1 MTATQAAA
9 WLAVP
14 ADHPFGL
21 GTLPYGSFTTADRP
35 AEPRAGVAI
44 GDHVLDLSAAT
55 ARLLPGRAHLFSAG
69 KLDAFLA
76 AGDGAWAQVRADLVR
91 WLSGDTY
98 RVAVEDLLV
107 PVSAAQMHLPFTVA
121 DYVDFYASE
130 HHATNIGRIFRPD
143 AAEPLTPNWRHL
155 PIGYHGRAGTVIV
168 SGTPVRR
175 PCGQSRPSGGQSGH
189 GPTGHGP
196 AGGGPAGG
204 AGPGFGPSA
213 RLDFEAE
220 LGFVVGVPSH
230 PGDPV
235 PASRFAEHV
244 FGVCLVNDWSA
255 RDIQSWEY
263 VPLGPFLSKSFG
275 TTVSPWVVP
284 LAALEHARMQP
295 PSRGT
300 ELLPYLTES
309 AEWGLDIDYEVRIN
323 GHVVSR
329 PPYATMHWSPAQMLA
344 HMTVNGA
351 ALRTGDLYASGTV
364 SGPRPDQRGSL
375 IELAWN
381 GQQPI
386 PLPDGTSRAWL
397 HDGDEVVIAATAR
410 GPGETRI
417 GLGEARGQ
425 VVPALLS

>member
-1 MTATQAAA
+1 MAQLQAAA

-14 ADHPFGL
+14 AGHPFGL
-21 GTLPYGSFTTADRP
+21 ATLPYGSFTTADRP
-35 AEPRAGVAI
+35 AEPRVGVAI

-55 ARLLPGRAHLFSAG
+55 ARLLPGRARLLRSG
-69 KLDAFLA
+69 RLDAFLA
-76 AGDGAWAQVRADLVR
+76 AGDGAWAQVRAAIAR

-98 RVAVEDLLV
+98 RAAIEDLLV
-107 PVSAAQMHLPFTVA
+107 AAADVTMHLPFTVA

-130 HHATNIGRIFRPD
+130 HHASNVGRIFRPD

-155 PIGYHGRAGTVIV
+155 PIGYHGRAGTVVV

-175 PCGQSRPSGGQSGH
+175 PCGQFRPPG
-189 GPTGHGP
+189 
-196 AGGGPAGG
+196 AGGPE
-204 AGPGFGPSA
+204 FGPSA

-220 LGFVVGVPSH
+220 LGFVAGVPSQ
-230 PGDPV
+230 PGEPI

-255 RDIQSWEY
+255 RDIQSWETL
-263 VPLGPFLSKSFG
+263 PLGPFLGKSFA
-275 TTVSPWVVP
+275 TTVSPWMVP
-284 LAALEHARMQP
+284 LAALQHARLRP
-295 PSRGT
+295 PSRDT
-300 ELLPYLTES
+300 ELLPYLTE
-309 AEWGLDIDYEVRIN
+309 AADWGLDIDYAVQIN

-351 ALRTGDLYASGTV
+351 TLRTGDLYASGTV

-381 GQQPI
+381 GQRPI
-386 PLPDGTSRAWL
+386 SLPDGTERAWL
-397 HDGDEVVIAATAR
+397 HDGDEIVIAATAR
-410 GPGETRI
+410 GPAGTRI
-417 GLGEARGQ
+417 GLGEARAQ
-425 VVPALLS
+425 VIPAVEPDL